1 MTERERLGRLVRET
15 WASFYRESFG
25 ARAASS
31 LVAWTGLNDW
41 DREAHQRIADA
52 IATEVRGP
60 LEARIGRLLAYIR
73 ELEGLPAPDSGTR
86 QVILDARR
94 RRSGVRPEDLALN
107 GSCPQRTEE

>member
-15 WASFYRESFG
+15 WVSFYRGSFS
-25 ARAASS
+25 ARAAS
-31 LVAWTGLNDW
+31 GLTTWANLSDW
-41 DREAHQRIADA
+41 DREANQRIADA
-52 IATEVRGP
+52 VATEVRGP

-107 GSCPQRTEE
+107 GSYPQKENQ